1 MGRKSREKRERRE
14 RGDGPVAAL
23 VEGFASE
30 SLIPLL
36 EAASVSPTGAHRG
49 PSIASLFHAV
59 AQRRR
64 GGTQPALPEVL
75 SELVAG
81 VRAAYPGVSTMEDF
95 CPYDGRSEVNATKL
109 GG

>member
-1 MGRKSREKRERRE
+1 MGRKSRKKRERRE

-64 GGTQPALPEVL
+64 DGPDDCGCKPGCHIQREDLPSVE
-75 SELVAG
+75 
-81 VRAAYPGVSTMEDF
+81 RD
-95 CPYDGRSEVNATKL
+95 
-109 GG
+109 